1 MGFFPRRAGG
11 CPAMPS
17 FCFHA
22 VVTRA
27 ARAGNPAHACRVDG
41 MTHQHHGQGPWTRM
55 TIQPSF
61 TPATVGEG
69 WLQLGE
75 LALAFVLSALV
86 GLERE
91 FRQKSAG
98 LRTYTLVGVAS
109 ALFMLVSKYGFN
121 NILDSGRVVLDPS
134 RIAAQV
140 VSGIGFIGGGV
151 IFMRRD
157 VVRGLTTA
165 ASVWLT
171 AALGMACGAGLIAL
185 AVATVVG
192 HFIIMLGFPRLAHLV
207 PRDHAARSAGLF
219 ISYPDGRGL
228 LRAILIRCSQLR
240 FTIHRVR
247 IEPPAG
253 TVADT
258 DALQDLR
265 DRQHDTTA
273 SPAGD
278 AAAPATV
285 TLFIKV
291 RGRRPL
297 SHLVAALS
305 DIDGVIGVD
314 TEEADNDPD

>member
-1 MGFFPRRAGG
+1 M
-11 CPAMPS
+11 C
-17 FCFHA
+17 
-22 VVTRA
+22 
-27 ARAGNPAHACRVDG
+27 
-41 MTHQHHGQGPWTRM
+41 MTVLPHFAYSAP
-55 TIQPSF
+55 
-61 TPATVGEG
+61 GEG

-98 LRTYTLVGVAS
+98 LRTYTLVGVAA

-185 AVATVVG
+185 AVATMVG
-192 HFIIMLGFPRLAHLV
+192 HFIIMLVFPRLVHLV
-207 PRDHAARSAGLF
+207 PRDHAARSAGLY
-219 ISYPDGRGL
+219 ISYPDGQGL
-228 LRAILIRCSQLR
+228 LRSILIRCTQLR

-247 IEPPAG
+247 IESPAPPAG
-253 TVADT
+253 

-265 DRQHDTTA
+265 HRHPD
-273 SPAGD
+273 PAPPAAD
-278 AAAPATV
+278 AAAGHATV

-305 DIDGVIGVD
+305 DIEGVIGVE
-314 TEEADNDPD
+314 TEDADNDPD